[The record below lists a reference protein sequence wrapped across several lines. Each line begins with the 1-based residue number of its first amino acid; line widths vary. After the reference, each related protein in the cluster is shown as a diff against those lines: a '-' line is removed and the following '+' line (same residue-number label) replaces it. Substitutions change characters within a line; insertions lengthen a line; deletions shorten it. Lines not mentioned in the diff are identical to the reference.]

1 MNTFYLSLLWER
13 MRTWRLRSFE
23 RLPDSTLAIL
33 LCPRLRICSW
43 ARLERRPLPTLS
55 SLLWLTSRAMSL
67 TWSLRAGSRVE
78 WVSAL
83 EERLSKSRESRGES
97 RLEGREESE
106 LFCSISFLR
115 DGVVT
120 RREGER

>member
-1 MNTFYLSLLWER
+1 MKDMIMLMVIMILFLIY
-13 MRTWRLRSFE
+13 M
-23 RLPDSTLAIL
+23 IL
-33 LCPRLRICSW
+33 LTMIP
-43 ARLERRPLPTLS
+43 
-55 SLLWLTSRAMSL
+55 
-67 TWSLRAGSRVE
+67 RVE

-97 RLEGREESE
+97 RLEERE
-106 LFCSISFLR
+106 LFCSISFWGRLSLVEEIKDLCKFTLR

>member
-1 MNTFYLSLLWER
+1 MKDMTML
-13 MRTWRLRSFE
+13 MVIM
-23 RLPDSTLAIL
+23 IL
-33 LCPRLRICSW
+33 FLIYMIP
-43 ARLERRPLPTLS
+43 
-55 SLLWLTSRAMSL
+55 
-67 TWSLRAGSRVE
+67 RVE

>member
-1 MNTFYLSLLWER
+1 

-23 RLPDSTLAIL
+23 RLPASTLAIL